1 MRPWSNIKYNLS
13 LSHTHTHT
21 HSYIYI
27 HTHAWEAQQ
36 DATTGGRRA
45 LGSAYFLG
53 ADRCIILRGYSHIRA
68 VPFSFDSNQTVSLL
82 KWNGSVLLYSGTK
95 HYLILD
101 DN

>member
-13 LSHTHTHT
+13 LSHTHSYIYTHT
-21 HSYIYI
+21 H
-27 HTHAWEAQQ
+27 TREAQQ

-53 ADRCIILRGYSHIRA
+53 ADRCIILRGYSHIGV